1 MNTLIMLIVSAIVV
15 YLAYGYYA
23 KRVDRTIIQSEG
35 KKATP
40 ARMYMDGVDFN
51 PTSRNI
57 LYGYQFKSIAAAGP
71 IVGAITAATLWGW
84 LPALLWLL
92 AGVSLIGWVHDYAVM
107 MMAVR
112 RDGDSISA
120 LAHRLISPRA
130 RNLLLLFL
138 FFYLLL
144 IAGAFGNMLA
154 GTIGGNA
161 YVPLGLIVMCIAGV
175 LGGQML
181 YKMKMDMVLTTV
193 VIVGM
198 TLIAIWAGTLTG
210 VQDAVKGLNASLD
223 KLNNNQGLVTFFD
236 PISNKDT
243 PLKVNYVFW
252 LLFVLLFSYFG
263 SVLPIWRW
271 AQPINYIGFW
281 VMAITMIGGGLGA
294 ALAVFIKPEFAKFAI
309 PAFIAWDG
317 MAGKAI
323 PAGQA
328 AQTLQPLW
336 PMLFVTIACGAVS
349 GWHSLV
355 SSVGSARQI
364 EYETD
369 ALPVG
374 GGSMFSETFLSVL
387 ALMAIS
393 VAGKGAG
400 APAFAAGVGNFLS
413 VIGIPVAFGTSLG
426 MAAFV
431 IIVITVTQLVIRFMR
446 VALTEALGE
455 RFPIAKNIQVG
466 TIFSLILM
474 FIIVM
479 SGTFTYLWQLFGGAN
494 QLMASLS
501 LMLVSIWLIGE
512 GKKATWTLV
521 PMVFMYVTTIA
532 ATIITAYNLWV
543 QVVQRN
549 LGLADRSVAVAGG
562 VFMILIAILLIVA
575 AFWIGWESY
584 EAYRKLKAK
593 PQAKPAAGKAK
604 A

>member
-1 MNTLIMLIVSAIVV
+1 MNTLIMIIVSAIVV
-15 YLAYGYYA
+15 YLAYVYYA
-23 KRVDRTIIQSEG
+23 KRVDQTILKADG

-71 IVGAITAATLWGW
+71 IVGSITAATFWGW

-92 AGVSLIGWVHDYAVM
+92 LGVSLIGWVQDYAVM

-161 YVPLGLIVMCIAGV
+161 NVPLSLIVMCIAGV

-193 VIVGM
+193 VIVGLTM
-198 TLIAIWAGTLTG
+198 LAIWAGTLTS
-210 VQDAVKGLNASLD
+210 VTDAIKSFNTSLD
-223 KLNNNQGLVTFFD
+223 NLNNGQGLVTFFD

-294 ALAVFIKPEFAKFAI
+294 ALAVFIKPEFANFAI
-309 PAFIAWDG
+309 PSYIAWDG

-323 PAGQA
+323 PAGQS

-336 PMLFVTIACGAVS
+336 PMLFVTIACGAIS

-355 SSVGSARQI
+355 SSVGSARQL

-374 GGSMFSETFLSVL
+374 GGSMFSETFLAVL

-413 VIGIPVAFGTSLG
+413 VIGIPASFGTSLG

-455 RFPIAKNIQVG
+455 RFPIAKNMQVG
-466 TIFSLILM
+466 TIVSLILM

-501 LMLVSIWLIGE
+501 LMLVTIWLIGE
-512 GKKATWTLV
+512 GKKVMWTV
-521 PMVFMYVTTIA
+521 IPMVFMYVTTIA
-532 ATIITAYNLWV
+532 ATIITAYNLWI

-549 LGLADRSVAVAGG
+549 WGVADRGVAVAGG
-562 VFMILIAILLIVA
+562 IFMIVIAILLIIA
-575 AFWIGWESY
+575 AFWIGWE
-584 EAYRKLKAK
+584 AYRAYLKIK
-593 PQAKPAAGKAK
+593 AKPAAKPATGKAK

>member
-1 MNTLIMLIVSAIVV
+1 MNTLLMLIISAVAI
-15 YLAYGYYA
+15 YLAYKYYA
-23 KRVDRTIIQSEG
+23 KRVDATIMKADG

-92 AGVSLIGWVHDYAVM
+92 LGVSLVGWVQDYGVM

-120 LAHRLISPRA
+120 LAHRLVSPRA

-154 GTIGGNA
+154 GTIGANA
-161 YVPLGLIVMCIAGV
+161 NVPLALIVMCIAGV

-193 VIVGM
+193 VIVGL
-198 TLIAIWAGTLTG
+198 TFLAIWAGTLTS
-210 VQDAVKGLNASLD
+210 VTDAVKSFNTSLD
-223 KLNNNQGLVTFFD
+223 NLNGGAGVTSYFD
-236 PISNKDT
+236 PLTSKNV

-281 VMAITMIGGGLGA
+281 VMAITMIGGALGA
-294 ALAVFIKPEFAKFAI
+294 ALAVFLKPEFANFKIA
-309 PAFIAWDG
+309 AFINWDG
-317 MAGKAI
+317 MTGKAI
-323 PAGQA
+323 TLPGQTV
-328 AQTLQPLW
+328 QSIQPLW
-336 PMLFVTIACGAVS
+336 PMLFVTIACGAIS

-355 SSVGSARQI
+355 SSVGSARQL

-400 APAFAAGVGNFLS
+400 AAAFASGVGNFLS
-413 VIGIPVAFGTSLG
+413 VLGVPVSFGTSMG

-446 VALTEALGE
+446 VALTEAFGE
-455 RFPIAKNIQVG
+455 RYPITKNMQVG
-466 TIFSLILM
+466 TIISLILM
-474 FIIVM
+474 FLVVM

-494 QLMASLS
+494 QLMAALA
-501 LMLVSIWLIGE
+501 LMLVTIWLIGE
-512 GKKATWTLV
+512 GKNAMWTAI
-521 PMVFMYVTTIA
+521 PMAFMYVTTIA

-543 QVVQRN
+543 QVVQPGMSASGN
-549 LGLADRSVAVAGG
+549 TVALLGGL
-562 VFMILIAILLIVA
+562 FMIVVAILLIVA

-584 EAYRKLKAK
+584 QAYLKIKAK
-593 PQAKPAAGKAK
+593 PEKKAAAGKA
-604 A
+604 